1 MNTEGSWGQPGPE
14 PARRQATVIESV
26 EEIRAQ
32 LRPAATVREERPVA
46 PAAPP
51 SSASSER
58 RAATVA
64 EARPDDTQPFRPAMR
79 PPMALL
85 TVLDDGD
92 DSGEVVRVRGNTF
105 VIGRVEGDL
114 VIPHDNGIS
123 GRHAEL
129 SRRFEDGVYTW
140 FLKDLKSTNGT
151 FVRASNVTLHHD
163 QELLVGAR
171 RFRFEAPQAPAGG
184 DVEANQPVNAT
195 RKWAVPAEASATVPA
210 PAHSVLVD
218 VSQALVTPRTVLKG
232 PELWIGRDASQCAIV
247 VDDPTADRKH
257 ARVYR
262 DEKSQRWV
270 VANNRSRNGIWARVQ
285 EVSLGRGAFFQCGEQ
300 RFLLKV
306 L

>member
-1 MNTEGSWGQPGPE
+1 MNSEGFRGQPGPALR
-14 PARRQATVIESV
+14 PATVIESV

-32 LRPAATVREERPVA
+32 LRPGTTVREERPAA
-46 PAAPP
+46 PAAP
-51 SSASSER
+51 SASPER
-58 RAATVA
+58 RAATVV
-64 EARPDDTQPFRPAMR
+64 EMQLDDTQPFRPTMR

-123 GRHAEL
+123 GRHAEI

-151 FVRASNVTLHHD
+151 FVRASTVTLHHD

-171 RFRFEAPQAPAGG
+171 RFRFEAPQAPAEGAAASAQP
-184 DVEANQPVNAT
+184 ANTT
-195 RKWAVPAEASATVPA
+195 RKWEVPSAASSAFGA
-210 PAHSVLVD
+210 AAHSALVD
-218 VSQALVTPRTVLKG
+218 VSQGLVSPRTVLKG
-232 PELWIGRDASQCAIV
+232 PELWIGRDAGQCAIV
-247 VDDPTADRKH
+247 VDDPTVDRKH

-285 EVSLGRGAFFQCGEQ
+285 EVSLGRGAYFQCGEQ